1 MRVLSVRVVILSG
14 SLQVEEEV
22 VEKMRESA
30 SLVRVGGR
38 TQWTTTLT

>member
-30 SLVRVGGR
+30 SLVCVGGR
-38 TQWTTTLT
+38 TYWTTILT